1 MNAYRSPK
9 SFTCQQQVRFGHVD
23 PAGIAYYPRIF
34 DYIHEAFEELWD
46 VHVGERYYYLLGE
59 KRIGFPLVHSDVDF
73 KSPLHFGDR
82 PVVTVTCFKLG
93 RSSLGLR
100 YVYKLGETVCLE
112 ARMTTVCVNLD
123 SLDSLE
129 ISTEYRERFALILE
143 DSDPQSSAPPP
154 SEASPT
160 DQ

>member
-1 MNAYRSPK
+1 MSPHRSPK

-34 DYIHEAFEELWD
+34 DYVHEAFEELWD

-73 KSPLHFGDR
+73 KSPLRFGDR
-82 PVVTVTCFKLG
+82 PVVKVTCFKLG

-100 YVYKLGETVCLE
+100 YVYELDSVVCLE
-112 ARMTTVCVNLD
+112 ARMTTVCVDLD
-123 SLDSLE
+123 TLDSLE
-129 ISTEYRERFALILE
+129 IPVEYRERFALLLE
-143 DSDPQSSAPPP
+143 DSESDT
-154 SEASPT
+154 ASPGASST